1 MESRGISNLWI
12 VKNSGKGDFK
22 SIFFGAFPSMK
33 MNRFIDF
40 DGLIKE
46 SKKMKYPFSIVNADR
61 AGTEGIRRWEILDSY
76 QKTELFFF
84 DTFRGVLGL
93 EHFVV

>member
-1 MESRGISNLWI
+1 MGSRGISNLWK

-22 SIFFGAFPSMK
+22 SNFFGAFLSMK

-46 SKKMKYPFSIVNADR
+46 IKKVKYSFSILNTDR
-61 AGTEGIRRWEILDSY
+61 AGTEGIRR
-76 QKTELFFF
+76 
-84 DTFRGVLGL
+84 
-93 EHFVV
+93 